1 MSWEYGQL
9 ATEVYELDK
18 PVGRRFPGL
27 DYYARQL
34 AGITGRI
41 LEPACGT
48 GRVLIPLLEAGLTVE
63 GVDTSPQMLARCRQ
77 HCADRGLD
85 PVLHEADMTA
95 VAETEAYQAI
105 IIPAGSIMLLDG
117 QDAAPRALAAFRAAL
132 VPGGR
137 LILDIDVPSR
147 SDGPAIT
154 SARYWQRDPYLW
166 TLQVMHTSYDPVA
179 NQVTSLLR
187 YEKWRDG
194 GLEATELQRFRL
206 QYWTLPEFGRMLA
219 GAGFTDVTVTAD
231 YRDGRPPGPR
241 DDVWTFQAV
250 RPGHPAGLCWK
261 RSAGA
266 EEPP

>member
-1 MSWEYGQL
+1 VSWEYGQL

-18 PVGRRFPGL
+18 PVGRSFPGL

-34 AGITGRI
+34 AGTTGRI

-48 GRVLIPLLEAGLTVE
+48 GRVLVPLLEAGLAVE

-77 HCADRGLD
+77 HCAERGLD

-137 LILDIDVPSR
+137 LILDVDVPSR
-147 SDGPAIT
+147 SAGPAIT
-154 SARYWQRDPYLW
+154 SASYWQRDPYLW
-166 TLQVMHTSYDPVA
+166 TMQVMHTSYDPVA
-179 NQVTSLLR
+179 NQETSLLR

-250 RPGHPAGLCWK
+250 RPGHPAGLCW
-261 RSAGA
+261 RHSAGA